1 MIRQI
6 KTRTGIREVEIVMR
20 ELKST
25 VVDPRQPA
33 VVQKGHP
40 FSSWAARVQRVRA
53 ARERYKVQREMV

>member
-6 KTRTGIREVEIVMR
+6 KTRTGIREVEIVTR
-20 ELKST
+20 ELNSI

-40 FSSWAARVQRVRA
+40 FSSWAAHVQRVRA
-53 ARERYKVQREMV
+53 ARERYKVQREAS